1 MNRKKILTSLA
12 ILHVCIFLL
21 CILIIRYFSS
31 DEPAATASNE
41 ITIPVTQPET
51 VIEVKESSTYIES
64 ESESQI
70 ESETASEVI
79 TLPVS
84 EPETQAETEIETIT
98 EPESDTIIDTA
109 VEENIQDNF
118 PSYTF
123 IYYGDKRLNIRKEP
137 SLESEIIGKIPSGNT
152 GLVIGMPNDDWVEIT
167 YGSVKGYCY
176 KKCIITYQK

>member
-51 VIEVKESSTYIES
+51 VIEVEESSTYIES

-79 TLPVS
+79 TLP
-84 EPETQAETEIETIT
+84 
-98 EPESDTIIDTA
+98 ESD
-109 VEENIQDNF
+109 
-118 PSYTF
+118 P
-123 IYYGDKRLNIRKEP
+123 
-137 SLESEIIGKIPSGNT
+137 
-152 GLVIGMPNDDWVEIT
+152 
-167 YGSVKGYCY
+167 
-176 KKCIITYQK
+176 